1 VRLLDNDKRFAIR
14 EGFHMKGKKA
24 VRVVLDVLL
33 TVLIVVEM
41 FIQYTG
47 VLLHEVIGF
56 AFFATVI
63 VHLALSAKWIK
74 STAGNAREGKLTKRR
89 TALAVIGMLLA
100 VTVVILAVSSVAI
113 SNLLVQAGFT
123 WTIGSYALWATVHAV
138 SAYALCALVVVH
150 LGMHWV
156 FLASAFRIPYDP
168 SRRRAIG
175 TSMHAVAAVGAVALG
190 VMAASKAVPYAGT
203 AQAIGEQGS
212 ANSGASGSDAEA
224 GGTAQGGSTGTGG
237 TAQDGSTGTGGNA
250 QGGST
255 GNEMS
260 QDSGRK
266 KRKSDRSNG
275 SESGNNQQSTPSQGS
290 GTQQNA
296 PSQGSG
302 TQESTP
308 SQGSGSSDSAGGSSG
323 VTGICTLCRK
333 QCPLSAPK
341 CNKPYQEGLL

>member
-1 VRLLDNDKRFAIR
+1 MRLLDNDKRFANR
-14 EGFHMKGKKA
+14 EGFHMNGKKA

-113 SNLLVQAGFT
+113 SNLLAQAGFT

-138 SAYALCALVVVH
+138 SAYALCALVVIH

-224 GGTAQGGSTGTGG
+224 GGTTQG
-237 TAQDGSTGTGGNA
+237 GSTGTGGNA

-302 TQESTP
+302 TQESAP